1 LLIREPL
8 ADHAAKHG
16 TASGG
21 FTDNSG
27 NLFTQVALQWQVAP
41 ADALI

>member
-1 LLIREPL
+1 MCHDNGTVIDWL
-8 ADHAAKHG
+8 G

-21 FTDNSG
+21 FTDKSG
-27 NLFTQVALQWQVAP
+27 NLFTQVALQWQVTP